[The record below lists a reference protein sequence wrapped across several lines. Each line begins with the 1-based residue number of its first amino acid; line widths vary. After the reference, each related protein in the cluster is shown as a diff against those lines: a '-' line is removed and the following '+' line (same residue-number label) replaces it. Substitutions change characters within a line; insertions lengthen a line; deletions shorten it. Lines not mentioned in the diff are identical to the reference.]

1 MTRAAVFP
9 GSFDPITNAHLDVAR
24 RAAQLFDRLVIG
36 VLNNP
41 RKEPL
46 FSVDERVE
54 LIRSCVADLGEHVT
68 IDSFDGLTVEFAR
81 RQGAGFIVR
90 GLRAVSDFEAEL
102 QMALTNRKLAPEVDT
117 TFLMTALEFGYVEL
131 DPRQGGGTLRRR
143 REPDGSGP
151 RGGRARTAAGGRRE
165 RIIRSARRPATD
177 IIFLVERLESL
188 VAASKKLPLTNNV
201 VLDQATLLE
210 LIDQLRVSVPD
221 EVRQARRITEEAS
234 RITERSQ
241 EEADAIVARAQ
252 QQAAQMLEERELVRA
267 SQQRAA
273 EIIEASQ
280 SEAREV
286 RRGADE
292 YAAGVLIRLEGE
304 CIKALTSIKRGIDM
318 LDERHRPASSDGN
331 GPATGLSIEQSE
343 EQTPAASRP

>member
-1 MTRAAVFP
+1 MTCARWSRTSWRTRWDGGWGPARAY
-9 GSFDPITNAHLDVAR
+9 
-24 RAAQLFDRLVIG
+24 
-36 VLNNP
+36 NP
-41 RKEPL
+41 P
-46 FSVDERVE
+46 
-54 LIRSCVADLGEHVT
+54 A
-68 IDSFDGLTVEFAR
+68 
-81 RQGAGFIVR
+81 
-90 GLRAVSDFEAEL
+90 
-102 QMALTNRKLAPEVDT
+102 
-117 TFLMTALEFGYVEL
+117 
-131 DPRQGGGTLRRR
+131 QGGR
-143 REPDGSGP
+143 
-151 RGGRARTAAGGRRE
+151 
-165 RIIRSARRPATD
+165 ATD

-234 RITERSQ
+234 RITERSH
-241 EEADAIVARAQ
+241 EEADGIVARAQ

-280 SEAREV
+280 NEAREV

-318 LDERHRPASSDGN
+318 LDERHRPASLDGN
-331 GPATGLSIEQSE
+331 GPATGLPIEQPE